1 MITESSVRLYQY
13 GYDEIK
19 TYLLAVAFVI
29 GNVALPQLFHTIP
42 KGGMIWLPIYFFT
55 LIGAFKYGWRVGL
68 LTAIASPIVNHLFFG
83 MPMAAA
89 LPAILTKSILLAL
102 GAGFIAKRAGKV
114 SLLAIAGVV
123 AFYQVFG
130 SIAEWAYTG
139 SIAAAAQDVRL
150 GLPGILTQIIGGY
163 LVIRYLIK
171 K

>member
-19 TYLLAVAFVI
+19 TYLLAIAFVI

>member
-1 MITESSVRLYQY
+1 MMTESSVKLYQY
-13 GYDEIK
+13 GYNEVK

-42 KGGMIWLPIYFFT
+42 QSGMIWLPIYFFT

-68 LTAIASPIVNHLFFG
+68 LTAIVSPIVNHLFFG

-139 SIAAAAQDVRL
+139 SIAAAAQDVHL

>member
-1 MITESSVRLYQY
+1 MMKESSVRLYQY
-13 GYDEIK
+13 GYNEVK
-19 TYLLAVAFVI
+19 TYLLAVAFII

-42 KGGMIWLPIYFFT
+42 TGGMIWLPIYFFT

-83 MPMAAA
+83 MPMAAT

-102 GAGFIAKRAGKV
+102 GAGFIAKRADKV

>member
-163 LVIRYLIK
+163 LVIRYLVK

>member
-1 MITESSVRLYQY
+1 MVESSVRLYQC
-13 GYDEIK
+13 GYNETK
-19 TYLLAVAFVI
+19 TYLLAAAFVI

-42 KGGMIWLPIYFFT
+42 QGGMIWLPIYFFT

-68 LTAIASPIVNHLFFG
+68 LTAVASPIVNHLLFG

-102 GAGFIAKRAGKV
+102 GAGFIAKQAGKV

-123 AFYQVFG
+123 AFYQLFG
-130 SIAEWAYTG
+130 SLAEWAYTG
-139 SIAAAAQDVRL
+139 SIAAAVQDVRI
-150 GLPGILTQIIGGY
+150 GLPGILLQIFGGY
-163 LVIRYLIK
+163 LFIKYLIK